1 MGGYFGLLE
10 ETQYWWILTRAT
22 NIGANNQEN
31 KINFIEFKDA
41 ICWKSS
47 PNSLKKNRLLQ

>member
-1 MGGYFGLLE
+1 MGGYFGLLKGP
-10 ETQYWWILTRAT
+10 QYGWILTRAT

-47 PNSLKKNRLLQ
+47 PNS

>member
-1 MGGYFGLLE
+1 MGGYFGLLQ
-10 ETQYWWILTRAT
+10 ETQYGWILTRAT

-31 KINFIEFKDA
+31 TINFIEFKDA

-47 PNSLKKNRLLQ
+47 PNS